1 VKPAPFAYE
10 RPQSLAEACALL
22 AEGGAKL
29 LAGGQSLGP
38 MLNLRLVQ
46 PEMLVDL
53 AGLGELK
60 ASERLGDGAR
70 LGALVTHAQI
80 EDGRAPDPTGGIL
93 PRVAC
98 GIAYR
103 AIRNRGTLGG
113 SLAHAD
119 PAADWL
125 TVLAALGATAIA
137 SGAEGERRV
146 AVAKF
151 ATGAFETVLGEAEIL
166 AAVEIPAVSAGARW
180 GYVKLA
186 RKPGEFADAMAAV
199 LRDPGRGVSRA
210 VIGATHGPPM
220 VFEDFSEAAFAEA
233 FASFDG
239 IERRL
244 YRAALARA
252 LAEADA

>member
-1 VKPAPFAYE
+1 MKPTPFAYE
-10 RPQSLAEACALL
+10 RPGSLAEALALL
-22 AEGGAKL
+22 AEGGAKA

-53 AGLGELK
+53 AGLPELK
-60 ASERLGDGAR
+60 ASGRIEDGVR
-70 LGALVTHAQI
+70 LGALVTHAEI
-80 EDGRAPDPTGGIL
+80 EDARVPDPTGGIL

-125 TVLAALGATAIA
+125 TVLAALGASVVVA
-137 SGAEGERRV
+137 SGGGERRV
-146 AVAKF
+146 PAAEF
-151 ATGAFETVLGEAEIL
+151 ATGAFETVLGESEII
-166 AAVEIPAVSAGARW
+166 AAVEIPAVPASARW

-199 LRDPGRGVSRA
+199 LRDPERGIERA
-210 VIGATHGPPM
+210 VIGATHAAPI
-220 VFEDFSEAAFAEA
+220 VIDDYSEAALSERLARFAA
-233 FASFDG
+233 V
-239 IERRL
+239 ERRL
-244 YRAALARA
+244 YRAAVGRA
-252 LAEADA
+252 FAEASA

>member
-1 VKPAPFAYE
+1 MKPAPFAYE
-10 RPQSLAEACALL
+10 RPGSLAEACALL

-53 AGLGELK
+53 AGLDELK
-60 ASERLGDGAR
+60 ASERLVDGAR

-103 AIRNRGTLGG
+103 AIRNRGTVGG

-125 TVLAALGATAIA
+125 TVLAALGATAIVT
-137 SGAEGERRV
+137 GADGERRV
-146 AVAKF
+146 PVAEF

-166 AAVEIPAVSAGARW
+166 AAVAIPTVAAGARW
-180 GYVKLA
+180 GYVKIA

-199 LRDPGRGVSRA
+199 LRDPERDVER
-210 VIGATHGPPM
+210 VVVGATHGAPII
-220 VFEDFSEAAFAEA
+220 VEDFSEAVLAESLA
-233 FASFDG
+233 RFDP
-239 IERRL
+239 IARRL
-244 YRAALARA
+244 CRAAVRRA